1 MAAGG
6 VFLTY
11 TDARKGLRQILDRA
25 EAGVPVGI
33 RSRGRRVVV
42 VGGEALR
49 GVLRSSPQVPRPRV
63 VAENGGWSVLLP
75 GTPVAAD
82 GAALDEAID
91 DFVMA
96 LREYGEDWEE
106 RLHVAPNHKENWA
119 LVCFLNLVTDEE
131 LADWVTGRLG

>member
-1 MAAGG
+1 M
-6 VFLTY
+6 
-11 TDARKGLRQILDRA
+11 
-25 EAGVPVGI
+25 
-33 RSRGRRVVV
+33 
-42 VGGEALR
+42 
-49 GVLRSSPQVPRPRV
+49 
-63 VAENGGWSVLLP
+63 LP

-82 GAALDEAID
+82 STTLDEAID

-131 LADWVTGRLG
+131 LQDWVTGRPR